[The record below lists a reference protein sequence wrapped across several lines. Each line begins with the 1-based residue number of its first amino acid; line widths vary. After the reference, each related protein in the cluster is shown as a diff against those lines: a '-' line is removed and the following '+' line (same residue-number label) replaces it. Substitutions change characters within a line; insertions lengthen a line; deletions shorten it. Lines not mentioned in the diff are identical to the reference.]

1 LKLGPRQGGSP
12 RDDPDE
18 STPVPRTRLHED
30 AWRRDEAGPLKL
42 FVTLTSPYVR
52 VVRMAIM
59 ELGMTDRVEVIA
71 VRTRVPDGEVNA
83 FNPTGKVPT
92 LMTADGYFLAESRLI
107 CQYLDALHTDDPI
120 VDHDPAEADRQL
132 EGVTTG
138 FLDGIAVW
146 VREQHRPANEQ
157 SPGILVQERARA
169 ERCLDWLEARPELHA
184 DRLDYPRLCLF
195 AALDALAGRLPF
207 AAWQQRTPLLARW
220 YARVAQRPSALHT
233 RAPDR

>member
-1 LKLGPRQGGSP
+1 MLGPRQGGSP

-18 STPVPRTRLHED
+18 STPAPHTRLDKD
-30 AWRRDEAGPLKL
+30 ASRRDEAWPLKL

-52 VVRMAIM
+52 VVRMAIA
-59 ELGMTDRVEVIA
+59 ELGMSERVEVVA
-71 VRTRVPDGEVNA
+71 VRTRVPDGEINA
-83 FNPTGKVPT
+83 INPTGKVPT
-92 LMTADGYFLAESRLI
+92 LMTGDGYFLGESRLI

-120 VDHDPAEADRQL
+120 VDHDPAEADRQF
-132 EGVTTG
+132 EGVITG

-146 VREQHRPANEQ
+146 LREQHRPANER
-157 SPGILVQERARA
+157 SPGILAQERARA
-169 ERCLDWLEARPELHA
+169 ERCLDWLDARPELHA
-184 DRLDYPRLCLF
+184 ERLDYPRLCLF

-207 AAWQQRTPLLARW
+207 ADWQQRAPLLARW